1 MLLVLVH
8 FLNLLNKHRILLLF
22 LSFLMVFQCLGLV
35 LDLEDLHM
43 VIRMLTLLLIYLLV
57 MLLAVL
63 VDRILV
69 ELLFLTLL
77 VRLDMVPMWN

>member
-8 FLNLLNKHRILLLF
+8 FLNLLNKHRILLLL
-22 LSFLMVFQCLGLV
+22 LSFLLVFQCLGLV

-43 VIRMLTLLLIYLLV
+43 VIRMLTLLLIYLLD
-57 MLLAVL
+57 MLVAVL
-63 VDRILV
+63 VDRILL

-77 VRLDMVPMWN
+77 VRLDMVRMWN

>member
-1 MLLVLVH
+1 M
-8 FLNLLNKHRILLLF
+8 
-22 LSFLMVFQCLGLV
+22 SFLMVFQSTGLV

-43 VIRMLTLLLIYLLV
+43 VIRMLTLLLIYLLD

-69 ELLFLTLL
+69 ELLFLTLE
-77 VRLDMVPMWN
+77 VRLDMVLMWN